1 MLRFTFPYLFFISL
15 VALGSGVLNSYNR
28 FGVPAFNQ
36 ILLNVVMIIAAG
48 FVAPYFPKP
57 GLVLALGVFV
67 AGFVQLVA
75 QFPALH
81 KLGLLPRPRWDWA
94 HEGVRRIARLM
105 LPGIFGSSVAQ
116 VSLLLD
122 TLIASFLTAGSISW
136 MYYADRLVE
145 FPMGVFSI
153 ALATVILPGL
163 SSHHA
168 SESPEEFNTTLDW
181 ALRLTVV
188 VATPAAVALLMLSG
202 PLMATLFGYGAFNAR
217 DVLMS
222 SYALMAYSLGLMG
235 FSLVKVLAPGYFA
248 RQDTKTPVKV
258 GMIALSINMAF
269 NLGVV
274 VPANLNGFPVPHAL
288 LALSTGLSAIVN
300 ATLLYRGTAPA
311 GRLHAFRALAAVAAA
326 GAVRERRDG
335 GLPVVDHRRLVGVVR
350 LAGDAKGPAARAL
363 RQRRRRGL
371 FPGAVARWR
380 APARPQDTIIR
391 AGPGRRS
398 QAMLITRGFDSVR
411 TAGRGCVVAIGN
423 FDGLHLGHQ
432 AILAMLAERSR
443 EEAAAGRGPDLRA
456 ASARVLRA
464 AGAAGAIDAPAGQG
478 GIARGRGRLEDTC
491 AALRRGLERMGRR
504 DIHRAGAGSR
514 HGSEAGRDRHGI
526 SFRTRSRRRRGAL
539 ARRRRAAGF

>member
-1 MLRFTFPYLFFISL
+1 MSRGFLRSTGVIGFLTLLSRISGVVRDMVYSQAFGAGTLMDAFLVAFKIPNFLRRLTAEGAFSQAFVPVITEYKVRREHAEVRRLISGVTSVFGTVLFAITAIGVIAAPVLAFLFAPGFRDDADQFDLTVEMLRFTFPYLFFISL
-15 VALGSGVLNSYNR
+15 VALGSGVLNSYGR

-36 ILLNVVMIIAAG
+36 ILLNVVMIVAAG
-48 FVAPYFPKP
+48 AVAPYFPKP

-122 TLIASFLTAGSISW
+122 TLIASFLMAGSISW

-168 SESPEEFNTTLDW
+168 GESPKEFNSTLDW
-181 ALRLTVV
+181 ALRLTVT
-188 VATPAAVALLMLSG
+188 VATPAAVGLLMLSG

-258 GMIALSINMAF
+258 GIIALSINMAF

-300 ATLLYRGTAPA
+300 ATLLYRGLRRQGVYTPSAHWRRLLPQVLFASVAMAAFLWWITGDWSAWSGWRATQRGLQLALCVSGGA
-311 GRLHAFRALAAVAAA
+311 GVYFLALWLA
-326 GAVRERRDG
+326 GA
-335 GLPVVDHRRLVGVVR
+335 
-350 LAGDAKGPAARAL
+350 
-363 RQRRRRGL
+363 
-371 FPGAVARWR
+371 
-380 APARPQDTIIR
+380 RPR
-391 AGPGRRS
+391 
-398 QAMLITRGFDSVR
+398 
-411 TAGRGCVVAIGN
+411 
-423 FDGLHLGHQ
+423 
-432 AILAMLAERSR
+432 
-443 EEAAAGRGPDLRA
+443 DLRT
-456 ASARVLRA
+456 L
-464 AGAAGAIDAPAGQG
+464 
-478 GIARGRGRLEDTC
+478 
-491 AALRRGLERMGRR
+491 
-504 DIHRAGAGSR
+504 
-514 HGSEAGRDRHGI
+514 
-526 SFRTRSRRRRGAL
+526 
-539 ARRRRAAGF
+539 